1 MIRAEAREGD
11 ARCEWER
18 MERSL
23 EITARQ
29 YLSDFHLYYLN
40 GLVWSCCNF
49 LATKGY
55 LCYSE
60 ESRIFSHPGLM
71 EEILTRETIQIKYAL
86 RRTVRICTKESRGSC
101 HTMNI
106 WNQGYFF
113 FFFFPLGASEN
124 TGPHEKQ
131 DIKLSCWFGKWY
143 SLCANEFFVQKEL
156 NRVHLWVNDFIIKIK
171 IRTFCVV
178 RNSYFIRTY
187 RATKQF

>member
-1 MIRAEAREGD
+1 MGVICVPWPSGTMIRAEAREGD

-113 FFFFPLGASEN
+113 FFFSA
-124 TGPHEKQ
+124 
-131 DIKLSCWFGKWY
+131 WGKWKHRTTWKTGY
-143 SLCANEFFVQKEL
+143 KIELLVWKVVFFLCK
-156 NRVHLWVNDFIIKIK
+156 WVLCPK
-171 IRTFCVV
+171 RAEQGTFM
-178 RNSYFIRTY
+178 S
-187 RATKQF
+187 